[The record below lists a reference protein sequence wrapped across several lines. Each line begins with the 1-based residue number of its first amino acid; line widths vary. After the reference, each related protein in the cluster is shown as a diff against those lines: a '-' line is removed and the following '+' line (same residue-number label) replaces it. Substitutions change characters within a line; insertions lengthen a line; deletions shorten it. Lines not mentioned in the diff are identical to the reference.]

1 MKNLIISLFLML
13 SLGSCVQYYKLQVTG
28 VDLTKFDNFLVSTT
42 NIAAEYLP
50 IAILEVN
57 GTNGLFYKSG
67 QKQGPQDFPVNKL
80 CTIDELLTS
89 LVSAAKAKG
98 ANGIVNLEIINK
110 NNGLIVRG
118 LAVKIK

>member
-1 MKNLIISLFLML
+1 ML
-13 SLGSCVQYYKLQVTG
+13 SLGSCVPHYKLQVTG

-57 GTNGLFYKSG
+57 GTNGLFYEGGEKKG
-67 QKQGPQDFPVNKL
+67 PKQRPVNKE
-80 CTIDELLTS
+80 CTTDDLLTS
-89 LVSAAKAKG
+89 LVSTAKAKG